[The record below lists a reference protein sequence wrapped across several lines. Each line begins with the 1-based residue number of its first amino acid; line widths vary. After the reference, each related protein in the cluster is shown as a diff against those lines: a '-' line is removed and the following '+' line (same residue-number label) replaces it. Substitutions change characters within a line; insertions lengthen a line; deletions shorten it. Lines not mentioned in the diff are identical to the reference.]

1 MAVRERVEGG
11 GWEGR
16 IAVWPLDDGA
26 AWSLLAGCKQHCC
39 WPLWCTMLL
48 GSWISIPLAI
58 IIMLVDSVAFIPV
71 FLFHTLWPEV
81 VLCSITFWWQ
91 SCRVYVHTP
100 APCSA
105 HALAQARPTMW
116 CIHLVIIAS
125 VFICLL
131 AWLVGCIGIHYIPKC
146 HNMGDFAYT
155 IKIWDGIVCVYVNL
169 VKNYITCE

>member
-1 MAVRERVEGG
+1 MGSKMLNWLWNCG
-11 GWEGR
+11 NWC
-16 IAVWPLDDGA
+16 WCWC
-26 AWSLLAGCKQHCC
+26 WSLKDAYIHFTQGQSALIASLQLDRG
-39 WPLWCTMLL
+39 TVAVENSFFMA
-48 GSWISIPLAI
+48 SW
-58 IIMLVDSVAFIPV
+58 V
-71 FLFHTLWPEV
+71 
-81 VLCSITFWWQ
+81 CSITFWWQ